1 MKLKI
6 LSPEKELYKSTVK
19 GFNITTLSGEITIL
33 DNHGSLISMFNDGI
47 AHIIDNQ
54 DKRRQIELRAG
65 FLEMTPEN
73 ELNVLT
79 E

>member
-6 LSPEKELYKSTVK
+6 LSPEKELYHGHVT
-19 GFNITTLSGEITIL
+19 GFNIKTVSGEVTIL
-33 DNHGSLISMFNDGI
+33 GNHEPIVSMFEKG
-47 AHIIDNQ
+47 AATIIDNEN
-54 DKRRQIELRAG
+54 KHHAIELNSG

>member
-6 LSPEKELYKSTVK
+6 LSPEKELYRSTVK
-19 GFNITTLSGEITIL
+19 GFNIKTLSGEITIL
-33 DNHGSLISMFNDGI
+33 DDHEPLISMFPAGT
-47 AHIIDNQ
+47 AHIIDSQ
-54 DKRRQIELRAG
+54 DKRVPIELSAG
-65 FLEMTPEN
+65 FLEKTPNN

>member
-6 LSPEKELYKSTVK
+6 LSPEKELYRSTVK

-33 DNHGSLISMFNDGI
+33 DDHEPIISMFGKGT
-47 AHIIDNQ
+47 AYIIDNQ
-54 DKRRQIELRAG
+54 DKRQPIELSAG

>member
-6 LSPEKELYKSTVK
+6 LSPEKELYKAQVK
-19 GFNITTLSGEITIL
+19 GFNVMTLAGEITIL
-33 DNHGSLISMFNDGI
+33 DDHEALISMFQAGT

-54 DKRRQIELRAG
+54 DKRHAIKLNSG